1 MTVTVSGLLLRR
13 DHMAAHYDQRG
24 GLVDAYR
31 IDVGGL
37 TLAAGR
43 IRVDL
48 DHDGRPVGE
57 LVRVEQVE
65 RGDVH
70 AVAVVEVDELADL
83 GEPVYWSVD
92 WEYSKAIPGRS
103 CWVGRAPKLLGVS
116 LVLAP
121 AQRRARPVSIRRGD
135 VRQPFDTYRWPIGW
149 RHGSGVL
156 ARAAHHAGE
165 ALQLR
170 HVDRR
175 GQPLDTDRGPDKMT
189 MHHSRHLGRVLAVR

>member
-1 MTVTVSGLLLRR
+1 MTVTVSGLLLNR

-70 AVAVVEVDELADL
+70 AVAVCTADELADVT
-83 GEPVYWSVD
+83 EPVYFSVD
-92 WEYSKAIPGRS
+92 WEYSKSIPGRT
-103 CWVGRAPKLLGVS
+103 CWVGRSPKLLGVS
-116 LVLAP
+116 LVLSP
-121 AQRRARPVSIRRGD
+121 AQRQARPVSIRRGD
-135 VRQPFDTYRWPIGW
+135 VRQPFDTYRWEFGW
-149 RHGSGVL
+149 RRSQPLL

-170 HVDRR
+170 HVNRQ
-175 GQPLDTDRGPDKMT
+175 GEPLDTDRAGDKMT
-189 MHHSRHLGRVLAVR
+189 FSHSRQVGRVLAVR